1 VISRRALLKAA
12 VLAAVSSILAACAR
26 VMSPSPSPGPPQSS
40 AASLPPLPSGS
51 GAPAP
56 SASAASGVT
65 LRQKIARM
73 LVVGF
78 NGLSVDEEPWVRTAI
93 AEQGLGGVVLFD
105 RHQLTGGRR
114 NIESPPQVQRLVAD
128 LKGLAP
134 DRALIVA
141 IDQEGGVVTRL
152 SPRFGFP
159 EVTSQ
164 AQIAARGLEGVELWA
179 ENLAQTLL
187 DVGVTLNLAPV
198 LDLNVNPDNPAI
210 GALNRSFSP
219 NARIVSNAASVEIN
233 AHRLRGIRTAVKHF
247 PGLGSATA
255 NTDFGV
261 ADVTATWTDRELDPY
276 RDLLEQGGLDLVMVG
291 NLLNG
296 QIDDSAPSS
305 LSHATVTGLLREQ
318 IGFDGPVI
326 TDDLQAVAITSA
338 FGAEEAIRLAIGAG
352 CDVLL
357 FANQQVYDPEIVGR
371 VVDVVEGLVRDW
383 RLTEA
388 RIDESLARVE
398 ALFVV
403 PGT

>member
-1 VISRRALLKAA
+1 
-12 VLAAVSSILAACAR
+12 
-26 VMSPSPSPGPPQSS
+26 
-40 AASLPPLPSGS
+40 
-51 GAPAP
+51 
-56 SASAASGVT
+56 
-65 LRQKIARM
+65 
-73 LVVGF
+73 
-78 NGLSVDEEPWVRTAI
+78 
-93 AEQGLGGVVLFD
+93 
-105 RHQLTGGRR
+105 
-114 NIESPPQVQRLVAD
+114 
-128 LKGLAP
+128 
-134 DRALIVA
+134 
-141 IDQEGGVVTRL
+141 
-152 SPRFGFP
+152 
-159 EVTSQ
+159 VTSQ
-164 AQIAARGLEGVELWA
+164 AQIGARGLEGVELWA

-276 RDLLEQGGLDLVMVG
+276 RVLLEQGALDLVMVG

-338 FGAEEAIRLAIGAG
+338 FGAEEAIRLAIEAG

-371 VVDVVEGLVRDW
+371 VVDVVEGLVRDG